1 MCDTSHLSSQTK
13 SILDIF
19 RLLVQGLYCV
29 TITRDLIKEP
39 IVMNCGMVSSM
50 DTAHVLRA
58 SSSQLHALT
67 ILNFVLSSQVNM
79 VMGVVDNSY
88 PLKYL
93 GNL

>member
-1 MCDTSHLSSQTK
+1 MTQVIRLHKQSLFW
-13 SILDIF
+13 IF
-19 RLLVQGLYCV
+19 LGFLFRVSTVL